1 MVFAKTHLLIKIF
14 FMNTKITSF
23 LMVLMTSFFLLAF
36 SSRNP
41 QQKEKPQEKPKEKTI
56 PVKDNKD
63 KTKTVTKT
71 DTITVK
77 EVPVI
82 KETDT
87 LQIDPNSKLKVYKKN
102 AHASYYHN
110 KFNGRRTAS
119 GKRFDNNKYTAA
131 HKKLPFGTIVKVTNE
146 ANGKSVV
153 VEITDRGPF
162 SKVRE
167 IDLSRRAFMDIAS
180 NKNSGSV
187 IVKIEV
193 VEEPK

>member
-1 MVFAKTHLLIKIF
+1 
-14 FMNTKITSF
+14 
-23 LMVLMTSFFLLAF
+23 MVLMTSFFLLAF

-87 LQIDPNSKLKVYKKN
+87 IQIDPNSKLKVYKKN

>member
-1 MVFAKTHLLIKIF
+1 
-14 FMNTKITSF
+14 MNTKIASF
-23 LMVLMTSFFLLAF
+23 LLVLMTFALLAF
-36 SSRNP
+36 SSGNP
-41 QQKEKPQEKPKEKTI
+41 QQKEKPQDKNKEKTT
-56 PVKDNKD
+56 PAKDSKDPKEIKDLKD
-63 KTKTVTKT
+63 KTKTAAAVKT
-71 DTITVK
+71 DTVVMK
-77 EVPVI
+77 EIPVV

-102 AHASYYHN
+102 AHASYYHH

-131 HKKLPFGTIVKVTNE
+131 HKKLPFGTLVKVTNE
-146 ANGKSVV
+146 ANGKSVI

-167 IDLSRRAFMDIAS
+167 IDLTKRAFMDIVS

>member
-1 MVFAKTHLLIKIF
+1 
-14 FMNTKITSF
+14 MNTKIAILFFFIITSVF
-23 LMVLMTSFFLLAF
+23 AF
-36 SSRNP
+36 SPSSKKP
-41 QQKEKPQEKPKEKTI
+41 QQKEKSQDKNKEKITPAKENKEKT
-56 PVKDNKD
+56 
-63 KTKTVTKT
+63 KTTAVVKT
-71 DTITVK
+71 DTIQIK
-77 EVPVI
+77 ETILI

-87 LQIDPNSKLKVYKKN
+87 LQIDPDSKLKVYKKN

-119 GKRFDNNKYTAA
+119 GRRFDNNKYTAA
-131 HKKLPFGTIVKVTNE
+131 HKKLPFGTIVRVTNK

-193 VEEPK
+193 VEEKK

>member
-1 MVFAKTHLLIKIF
+1 
-14 FMNTKITSF
+14 MNTKIASF
-23 LMVLMTSFFLLAF
+23 LLVLMTFALLAF
-36 SSRNP
+36 SSGNP
-41 QQKEKPQEKPKEKTI
+41 QQKEKPQDKNKEKTT
-56 PVKDNKD
+56 PAKDSKDPKEIKDLKD
-63 KTKTVTKT
+63 KTKTAATAKT
-71 DTITVK
+71 DTVVVK
-77 EVPVI
+77 EIPVV

-102 AHASYYHN
+102 AHASYYHH

-131 HKKLPFGTIVKVTNE
+131 HKKLPFGTLVKVTNE
-146 ANGKSVV
+146 ANGKSVI

-167 IDLSRRAFMDIAS
+167 IDLTKRAFMDIVS

>member
-1 MVFAKTHLLIKIF
+1 
-14 FMNTKITSF
+14 MNTKIVILFFSIITSVF
-23 LMVLMTSFFLLAF
+23 AF
-36 SSRNP
+36 NSSVKNP
-41 QQKEKPQEKPKEKTI
+41 QQKEKSQDKSKEKTTT
-56 PVKDNKD
+56 VKDNKD
-63 KTKTVTKT
+63 KPKVVVT
-71 DTITVK
+71 DTLKSRVA
-77 EVPVI
+77 VDFQ
-82 KETDT
+82 ETDT

-131 HKKLPFGTIVKVTNE
+131 HKKLPFGTLVKVTNE
-146 ANGKSVV
+146 SNGKSVV

-167 IDLSRRAFMDIAS
+167 IDLSRRAFMDITS
-180 NKNSGSV
+180 NKNSGVV

-193 VEEPK
+193 VEEKK

>member
-1 MVFAKTHLLIKIF
+1 
-14 FMNTKITSF
+14 MNTKIVILFFSIITSVF
-23 LMVLMTSFFLLAF
+23 AF
-36 SSRNP
+36 NSSVKNP
-41 QQKEKPQEKPKEKTI
+41 QQKEKPQEKNKEKST
-56 PVKDNKD
+56 PVKD
-63 KTKTVTKT
+63 KTKVTTAIKT
-71 DTITVK
+71 DTLQTK
-77 EVPVI
+77 EVVAI

-146 ANGKSVV
+146 ANGKSVI

-167 IDLSRRAFMDIAS
+167 IDLSRRAFMDITS
-180 NKNSGSV
+180 NKNSGVV

-193 VEEPK
+193 VEEKKIITKQ

>member
-1 MVFAKTHLLIKIF
+1 
-14 FMNTKITSF
+14 MNTKIVILFFSIITSVF
-23 LMVLMTSFFLLAF
+23 AF
-36 SSRNP
+36 NSSVKNP
-41 QQKEKPQEKPKEKTI
+41 QQKEKPQDKSKEKTAAVKDSKEKEKPKA
-56 PVKDNKD
+56 V
-63 KTKTVTKT
+63 VAA
-71 DTITVK
+71 DTLKSRAAIDF
-77 EVPVI
+77 

-87 LQIDPNSKLKVYKKN
+87 LQIDPNSKLKVYKKS

-110 KFNGRRTAS
+110 KFNGRKTAS

-146 ANGKSVV
+146 ANGKFVV
-153 VEITDRGPF
+153 VEINDRGPF

-193 VEEPK
+193 VEEKK